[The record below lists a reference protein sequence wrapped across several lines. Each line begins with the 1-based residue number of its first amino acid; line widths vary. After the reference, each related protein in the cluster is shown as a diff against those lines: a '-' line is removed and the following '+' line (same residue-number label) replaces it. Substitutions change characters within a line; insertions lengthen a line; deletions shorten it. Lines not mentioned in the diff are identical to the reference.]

1 MFRDFFFT
9 FPFSISFSLTPPFS
23 VPLIPSSSQLDFASS
38 HMKARDW
45 SNVVSCHRDSDT
57 ARTWSTTNHSI
68 TAHRLK
74 RTLPNGAVS
83 VFGASASSSA
93 SSASASAGTAD
104 EQLQAIRSSNMMA
117 QMQTMIATENK
128 WDMIL
133 IIHHDSPHSSMQIFG
148 FDYQRDG

>member
-1 MFRDFFFT
+1 M
-9 FPFSISFSLTPPFS
+9 SLSLSFLSSLP
-23 VPLIPSSSQLDFASS
+23 QLDFASS

-93 SSASASAGTAD
+93 SSASSSAGTAD
-104 EQLQAIRSSNMMA
+104 GH
-117 QMQTMIATENK
+117 MQSLRATER
-128 WDMIL
+128 MFTCC
-133 IIHHDSPHSSMQIFG
+133 QG
-148 FDYQRDG
+148 